1 MSSSSR
7 KRTDS
12 IDSRSHSF
20 DSTEKEKTKPIKL
33 KVKVK
38 KCRKRDQPLVQIQS
52 SPVPTNW
59 FNYYMIFEK

>member
-20 DSTEKEKTKPIKL
+20 DSTEKEKTKPIK
-33 KVKVK
+33 VTVK

-59 FNYYMIFEK
+59 LNYYMIFEK